1 MLSKKN
7 KVAVK
12 IYYELDDNINDTMD
26 YKPQAVPALK
36 RIAGLCQARV
46 AYHRVYG
53 SNT

>member
-26 YKPQAVPALK
+26 FIVRKLK
-36 RIAGLCQARV
+36 RLLQLASSAAAAAELIKRFCDE
-46 AYHRVYG
+46 
-53 SNT
+53 